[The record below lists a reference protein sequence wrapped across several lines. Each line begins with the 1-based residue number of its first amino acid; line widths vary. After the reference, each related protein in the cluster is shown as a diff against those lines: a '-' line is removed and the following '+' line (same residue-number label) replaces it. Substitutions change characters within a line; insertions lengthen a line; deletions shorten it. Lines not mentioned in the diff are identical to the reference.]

1 MTDKKTDNGVNIT
14 VDEKIF
20 RKLMVYVGLLLPLTI
35 GLVTFTFF
43 EFGQVAPSEI
53 GQIGQFFGGWL
64 TPIMLGFCIILLLS
78 SIRFQINQLRLTRA
92 ELHSSAEAQKQSANA
107 QAELLLH
114 SKRSFE
120 LESNAKGLINLVE
133 QADEF
138 LNTKINLYV
147 DIINFDN
154 KLPHE
159 TRLFH
164 MVDNWKKE
172 LEQDKEISIKCRNDR
187 DKKYIA
193 KYLHGIHHEI
203 YVCQSLVKNE
213 GWVYLSPYMN
223 AITEQI
229 ESTVTLYKVGLVS
242 HSEIWLIKQAVNS
255 LHNKVSY
262 INNEGVVLGDEIIAK
277 MVKET
282 FKEILMNIPTP
293 ERFRYNEIDESD
305 EEDEGQK
312 PDESDPALTIS

>member
-1 MTDKKTDNGVNIT
+1 MTDKSLANTTLSPT
-14 VDEKIF
+14 VDEKVF
-20 RKLMVYVGLLLPLTI
+20 KKLLVYVGLLLPLSI
-35 GLVTFTFF
+35 AMLTFTFF

-64 TPIMLGFCIILLLS
+64 TPILLGFTMVLLIF
-78 SIRFQINQLRLTRA
+78 SIRFQINQLRLTRLV
-92 ELHSSAEAQKQSANA
+92 LHRSAEVQKQSATA

-133 QADEF
+133 QAENF
-138 LNTKINLYV
+138 LNTKVNLYV

-164 MVDNWKKE
+164 MLDNWKKE
-172 LEQDKEISIKCRNDR
+172 IDADNAPNIKCRNDR

-193 KYLHGIHHEI
+193 KYLHSIHHEI

-223 AITEQI
+223 AITEHI
-229 ESTVTLYKVGLVS
+229 DATVTLYHSGLIDQS
-242 HSEIWLIKQAVNS
+242 DIWLIKQAVNS

-262 INNEGVVLGDEIIAK
+262 INSEGVVLGDEIIAK

-282 FKEILMNIPTP
+282 FKEILMQIPTP
-293 ERFRYNEIDESD
+293 EKFQYGEA
-305 EEDEGQK
+305 DEGQE
-312 PDESDPALTIS
+312 ESMDSALTNR